1 MKSKKSIMALAAA
14 VESDQEQL
22 QAISE
27 LRFVDYVHP
36 GDEVSPLVTAL
47 SKRVGIPVT
56 IVPVSGVAEM
66 QNKMCTTHTP
76 GASNLVFFVQAQK
89 DVSAP
94 KSAQARHM
102 FVSGQVD
109 FGCL

>member
-1 MKSKKSIMALAAA
+1 MALAAA

-56 IVPVSGVAEM
+56 IVPVSGVAEV
-66 QNKMCTTHTP
+66 QTRCAQHTN
-76 GASNLVFFVQAQK
+76 SRSL
-89 DVSAP
+89 
-94 KSAQARHM
+94 
-102 FVSGQVD
+102 
-109 FGCL
+109 